1 LPGERRPDEL
11 LAVRVTANGDPV
23 EVPDGST
30 VDDLLVTLG
39 LGGRWV
45 LVERNGEPVERR
57 NLSTTTLAEGDRL
70 ELVRAVAG
78 G

>member
-1 LPGERRPDEL
+1 MI
-11 LAVRVTANGDPV
+11 VTANGDRV
-23 EVPDGST
+23 ELSEGAT
-30 VDDLLVTLG
+30 VDDLLGRLG

-45 LVERNGEPVERR
+45 LVERNGEPVDRR
-57 NLSTTTLAEGDRL
+57 DLASTVLAEGDRL

>member
-1 LPGERRPDEL
+1 VKVL
-11 LAVRVTANGDPV
+11 ANGDPIELAEGSSV
-23 EVPDGST
+23 E
-30 VDDLLVTLG
+30 DLLTVLG

-45 LVERNGEPVERR
+45 LVERNGEPVRR
-57 NLSTTTLAEGDRL
+57 QDLAVTVLAEGDRI

>member
-1 LPGERRPDEL
+1 M
-11 LAVRVTANGDPV
+11 RVTANGDPV
-23 EVPDGST
+23 EVAEGAT
-30 VDDLLVTLG
+30 VDDLLRVLG

-45 LVERNGEPVERR
+45 IVERNGEPVERSA
-57 NLSTTTLAEGDRL
+57 LASTALTDGDRL

>member
-1 LPGERRPDEL
+1 MVEL
-11 LAVRVTANGDPV
+11 R
-23 EVPDGST
+23 DGAT
-30 VDDLLVTLG
+30 IDDLLGALG

-45 LVERNGEPVERR
+45 IVERNGEPVERAA
-57 NLSTTTLAEGDRL
+57 LATTVLAAGDRI